1 MPDISYRPLRF
12 VFAAGALLIAGCTVS
27 DASKQSADTAQAAR
41 GAAPAPTTT
50 ATTPTTTGAQPT
62 APATDSSART
72 GTSATSAQ
80 SSTGAQS
87 SSSAQSSSNLRVEVD
102 LATRKLY
109 LYEGGKR
116 VETHPVAVGS
126 PQWPTQTGEWT
137 IKQVVFNP
145 EWIPPDE
152 TWAEE
157 RQPRKPGD
165 PKNPLGRAQ
174 LVYDPPRTIHGTDQ
188 PSSIGKNVSHGS
200 IRMNNA
206 EIVALAKRIMAADGV
221 QKDSAWFARA
231 AQQRSEKQVVD
242 LPTPVPITV
251 H

>member
-1 MPDISYRPLRF
+1 MHDISYRPLRF
-12 VFAAGALLIAGCTVS
+12 VLAAGALLIAGCTVS
-27 DASKQSADTAQAAR
+27 DASKQPADTAQAPR
-41 GAAPAPTTT
+41 GAVVTPPPPMTTATTTT
-50 ATTPTTTGAQPT
+50 ATSNVQPA
-62 APATDSSART
+62 APAADSASA
-72 GTSATSAQ
+72 GASKGA
-80 SSTGAQS
+80 AQS
-87 SSSAQSSSNLRVEVD
+87 SSSLRVEVD
-102 LATRKLY
+102 LAARKLY
-109 LYEGGKR
+109 LYEGGTR
-116 VETHPVAVGS
+116 AETHSVAVGS
-126 PQWPTQTGEWT
+126 EKWPTQTGEWT

-200 IRMNNA
+200 IRMNNT
-206 EIVALAKRIMAADGV
+206 EIVALAKRIMEASGV

-231 AQQRSEKQVVD
+231 ATQRSEKQVVD

>member
-1 MPDISYRPLRF
+1 MHDNSYRSLRF
-12 VFAAGALLIAGCTVS
+12 VLAAAALMIGGCTVS
-27 DASKQSADTAQAAR
+27 DASKQSADTAQAAP
-41 GAAPAPTTT
+41 AAPAAPAVVATPTTT
-50 ATTPTTTGAQPT
+50 ATSAQPV
-62 APATDSSART
+62 APPTDTART
-72 GTSATSAQ
+72 GASAT
-80 SSTGAQS
+80 TGPS
-87 SSSAQSSSNLRVEVD
+87 SSKTRVEVD
-102 LATRKLY
+102 LAARKLY
-109 LYEGGKR
+109 LYEDGNR
-116 VETHPVAVGS
+116 VETRPVAVGS

-137 IKQVVFNP
+137 IKQVIFNP

-188 PSSIGKNVSHGS
+188 PSSVGKNVSHGS
-200 IRMNNA
+200 IRMNNTD
-206 EIVALAKRIMAADGV
+206 IVALAKRLMAASGV
-221 QKDSAWFARA
+221 EKDSAWFARA
-231 AQQRSEKQVVD
+231 ATQRSEKQVVD

>member
-1 MPDISYRPLRF
+1 MPDIPYRPLRF
-12 VFAAGALLIAGCTVS
+12 VLAVGALLIGGCTVS
-27 DASKQSADTAQAAR
+27 DANNGSADTARAAS
-41 GAAPAPTTT
+41 GAVATPTTT
-50 ATTPTTTGAQPT
+50 AVQ
-62 APATDSSART
+62 PATPNADSART
-72 GTSATSAQ
+72 GASATTPQ
-80 SSTGAQS
+80 STA
-87 SSSAQSSSNLRVEVD
+87 SSSNMRVEVD
-102 LATRKLY
+102 LAARKLY
-109 LYEGGKR
+109 LYENGNR
-116 VETHPVAVGS
+116 VETHSVAVGS
-126 PQWPTQTGEWT
+126 EKWPTQTGEWT

-157 RQPRKPGD
+157 REPRKPGD

-206 EIVALAKRIMAADGV
+206 EIVALAKRIMAANGA

-231 AQQRSEKQVVD
+231 AQQRTEKQVVD

>member
-1 MPDISYRPLRF
+1 MRDISYRPLRS
-12 VFAAGALLIAGCTVS
+12 VLATGALLIGGCTVS
-27 DASKQSADTAQAAR
+27 DASKQSADTTQTAR
-41 GAAPAPTTT
+41 GAAAAPTTT
-50 ATTPTTTGAQPT
+50 IQPA
-62 APATDSSART
+62 APASAAAQATQSTQSTQTTDSSART
-72 GTSATSAQ
+72 GASATA
-80 SSTGAQS
+80 
-87 SSSAQSSSNLRVEVD
+87 AQSSSNIRVEVD
-102 LATRKLY
+102 LAARKLY

>member
-1 MPDISYRPLRF
+1 MRMRDISYRPSRF
-12 VFAAGALLIAGCTVS
+12 ALAAAALLIGGCTVS
-27 DASKQSADTAQAAR
+27 DASKQPADTAQAPG
-41 GAAPAPTTT
+41 GAAAT
-50 ATTPTTTGAQPT
+50 ASTTPASVQPA
-62 APATDSSART
+62 APATDSARS
-72 GTSATSAQ
+72 GAGAATTQ
-80 SSTGAQS
+80 SSQSSPSSQSSQS
-87 SSSAQSSSNLRVEVD
+87 SSSLRVEVD
-102 LATRKLY
+102 LAARKAY
-109 LYEGGKR
+109 LYENGNR
-116 VETHPVAVGS
+116 VETHSVAVGS

-137 IKQVVFNP
+137 IKQVIFNP
-145 EWIPPDE
+145 EWVPPDE

-206 EIVALAKRIMAADGV
+206 EIVALAKRIMAASGV
-221 QKDSAWFARA
+221 QKDSAWFAHA
-231 AQQRSEKQVVD
+231 AQVRTEKQVVD